1 MNKRNFIFLSAISGN
16 ILEYYDFTV
25 YAVFSVAIGHAFF
38 PQYSEIAQILLSL
51 GVFAI
56 GFITRPIGGIIFG
69 YIADRYGRRISL
81 IISMLGMTC
90 STLVMGILPGYEII
104 GYIAPLILV
113 MMRLFQG
120 LCISGEGAGAA
131 IFILEHYQNLR
142 PGMTAG
148 LVHASNIA
156 GTLLA
161 SFVGI
166 ILSYYYPSISY
177 SWRIAFIIGGIMG
190 SVGFYFRLKLSE
202 TPIFVMLSKQKK
214 ILKTPFLNILR
225 TSRKPMLITFCL
237 GACAS
242 SVVYLVKTYINVY
255 YCNILHFDDVTARIF
270 LAYTSIVMMVTMPIS
285 GYISDMIGRFKT
297 VVFSSIFVFV
307 CALPCFIMLPSQIL
321 IVKIISLTLLALMGG
336 MIGGCAYLFI
346 ISLFAPAERF
356 SGVAFSYNLGIAFCG
371 GTSPAISRWLVAVTD
386 LDYAPAFYIMGTSA
400 IFLLIA
406 HLMRKEI
413 RRLLNQNLKNNA
425 YS

>member
-25 YAVFSVAIGHAFF
+25 YAVFSVAIGHSFF

-56 GFITRPIGGIIFG
+56 GFLTRPVGGILFG

-90 STLVMGILPGYEII
+90 STLVMGILPGYEMI
-104 GYIAPLILV
+104 GYAAPVILV
-113 MMRLFQG
+113 FMRLLQG

-166 ILSYYYPSISY
+166 ILSYYYSDVSY
-177 SWRIAFIIGGIMG
+177 SWRIAFILGSIMG
-190 SVGFYFRLKLSE
+190 LIGFYFRLQLAE
-202 TPIFVMLSKQKK
+202 TPIFVMLSQQKK
-214 ILKTPFLNILR
+214 ILKTPFFHMLKTAKR
-225 TSRKPMLITFCL
+225 PMFITFCL

-242 SVVYLVKTYINVY
+242 SVVYLVKTYINIY
-255 YCNILHFDDVTARIF
+255 HCNILHFDDTTSRLY
-270 LAYTSIVMMVTMPIS
+270 LAYTSMVMMIIMPIS
-285 GYISDMIGRFKT
+285 GYVSDIIGRFKT
-297 VVFSSIFVFV
+297 VVISAIFVLIF
-307 CALPCFIMLPSQIL
+307 ALPCFAILPSTNL
-321 IVKIISLTLLALMGG
+321 TVHMISLTLLALMGG

-346 ISLFAPAERF
+346 ISLFSPQERF
-356 SGVAFSYNLGIAFCG
+356 SGVAFSYNLGIAVCG
-371 GTSPAISRWLVAVTD
+371 GTSPAISRWLVSVTD
-386 LDYAPAFYIMGTSA
+386 LDYAPAFYIMLTSA
-400 IFLLIA
+400 MFLFVA
-406 HLMRKEI
+406 RVMRKNI
-413 RRLLNQNLKNNA
+413 RRLLNQNLKN
-425 YS
+425 

>member
-1 MNKRNFIFLSAISGN
+1 MNKRNFTFLSAISGN

-25 YAVFSVAIGHAFF
+25 YAVFSVAIGHSFF

-56 GFITRPIGGIIFG
+56 GFLTRPIGGILFG

-90 STLVMGILPGYEII
+90 STLVMGILPGYEMI
-104 GYIAPLILV
+104 GYAAPMVLV
-113 MMRLFQG
+113 MMRLLQG

-166 ILSYYYPSISY
+166 ILSYYYADVAY
-177 SWRIAFIIGGIMG
+177 NWRIAFILGSIMG
-190 SVGFYFRLKLSE
+190 IVGFYFRLKLVE
-202 TPIFVMLSKQKK
+202 TPIFIMLSQQKK
-214 ILKTPFLNILR
+214 ILKTPFFH
-225 TSRKPMLITFCL
+225 MLKTAKRAMFITFCL

-242 SVVYLVKTYINVY
+242 SVVYLVKTYINIY
-255 YCNILHFDDVTARIF
+255 HCNILHFDDTTSRLY
-270 LAYTSIVMMVTMPIS
+270 LAYTSMVMMIVMPVS
-285 GYISDMIGRFKT
+285 GYISDIIGRFRT
-297 VVFSSIFVFV
+297 VVISAIFVFV
-307 CALPCFIMLPSQIL
+307 FAVPCFIILPSTIL
-321 IVKIISLTLLALMGG
+321 IVHLLALTLLALMGG

-346 ISLFAPAERF
+346 ISLFSPQERF
-356 SGVAFSYNLGIAFCG
+356 SGVAFSYNLGIAVCG
-371 GTSPAISRWLVAVTD
+371 GTSPAISRWLVSVTD
-386 LDYAPAFYIMGTSA
+386 LDYAPAFYIMMTSA
-400 IFLLIA
+400 IFLLVA
-406 HLMRKEI
+406 HRMRKDI
-413 RRLLNQNLKNNA
+413 RHLLNQNLKN
-425 YS
+425 

>member
-25 YAVFSVAIGHAFF
+25 YAVFSVAIGHSFF

-56 GFITRPIGGIIFG
+56 GFLTRPVGGILFG

-90 STLVMGILPGYEII
+90 STLVMGILPGYEVI
-104 GYIAPLILV
+104 GYAAPVILV
-113 MMRLFQG
+113 FMRLLQG

-166 ILSYYYPSISY
+166 ILSYYYSDVSY
-177 SWRIAFIIGGIMG
+177 SWRIAFILGSIMG
-190 SVGFYFRLKLSE
+190 LIGFYFRLQLAE
-202 TPIFVMLSKQKK
+202 TPIFVMLSQQKK
-214 ILKTPFLNILR
+214 ILKTPFFHMLKTAKR
-225 TSRKPMLITFCL
+225 PMFITFCL

-242 SVVYLVKTYINVY
+242 SVVYLVKTYINIY
-255 YCNILHFDDVTARIF
+255 HCNILHFDDTTSRLY
-270 LAYTSIVMMVTMPIS
+270 LAYTSMVMMIIMPIS
-285 GYISDMIGRFKT
+285 GYVSDIIGRFKT
-297 VVFSSIFVFV
+297 VVISAIFVFIF
-307 CALPCFIMLPSQIL
+307 ALPCFAILPSTNL
-321 IVKIISLTLLALMGG
+321 TVHMISLTLLALMGG

-346 ISLFAPAERF
+346 ISLFSPQERF
-356 SGVAFSYNLGIAFCG
+356 SGVAFSYNLGIAVCG
-371 GTSPAISRWLVAVTD
+371 GTSPAISRWLVSVTD
-386 LDYAPAFYIMGTSA
+386 LDYAPAFYIMLTSA
-400 IFLLIA
+400 MFLFVA
-406 HLMRKEI
+406 HVMRKNI
-413 RRLLNQNLKNNA
+413 RRLLNQNLKN
-425 YS
+425 

>member
-1 MNKRNFIFLSAISGN
+1 MNKRNFTFLSAISGN

-25 YAVFSVAIGHAFF
+25 YAVFSVAIGHSFF

-56 GFITRPIGGIIFG
+56 GFLTRPIGGILFG

-90 STLVMGILPGYEII
+90 STLVMGILPGYEMI
-104 GYIAPLILV
+104 GYAAPLILI

-161 SFVGI
+161 SFVGV
-166 ILSYYYPSISY
+166 ILSYYYADVAY
-177 SWRIAFIIGGIMG
+177 NWRIAFILGSIMG
-190 SVGFYFRLKLSE
+190 IVGFYFRLKLVE
-202 TPIFVMLSKQKK
+202 TPIFIMLSQQKK
-214 ILKTPFLNILR
+214 ILKTPFFH
-225 TSRKPMLITFCL
+225 MLKTAKRAMFITFCL

-242 SVVYLVKTYINVY
+242 SVVYLVKTYINIY
-255 YCNILHFDDVTARIF
+255 HCNILHFDDTTSRLY
-270 LAYTSIVMMVTMPIS
+270 LAYTSMVMMIVMPVS
-285 GYISDMIGRFKT
+285 GYISDIIGRFRT
-297 VVFSSIFVFV
+297 VVISAIFVFV
-307 CALPCFIMLPSQIL
+307 FAVPCFIILPSTSL
-321 IVKIISLTLLALMGG
+321 IVHLLALTLLALMGG

-346 ISLFAPAERF
+346 ISLFSPQERF
-356 SGVAFSYNLGIAFCG
+356 SGVAFSYNLGIAVCG
-371 GTSPAISRWLVAVTD
+371 GTSPAISRWLVSVTD
-386 LDYAPAFYIMGTSA
+386 LDYAPAFYIMMTSA
-400 IFLLIA
+400 IFLLVA
-406 HLMRKEI
+406 HRMRKNI
-413 RRLLNQNLKNNA
+413 RHLLNQNLKN
-425 YS
+425 